1 MIYDEVDYHLGTA
14 TEVVRC
20 LLYFILISIV
30 WKKNNE
36 KTNKWF
42 FYLVSLDT

>member
-30 WKKNNE
+30 LKKQRKNE
-36 KTNKWF
+36 QMVF
-42 FYLVSLDT
+42 

>member
-14 TEVVRC
+14 TEVVTC

-30 WKKNNE
+30 LKEQRKNE
-36 KTNKWF
+36 QIVF
-42 FYLVSLDT
+42 

>member
-14 TEVVRC
+14 AEVVTC

-30 WKKNNE
+30 LKKQRKNE
-36 KTNKWF
+36 QIVF
-42 FYLVSLDT
+42 

>member
-20 LLYFILISIV
+20 LLHFIFISIV
-30 WKKNNE
+30 LKKQRKNE
-36 KTNKWF
+36 QMAF
-42 FYLVSLDT
+42 

>member
-14 TEVVRC
+14 TEVVTC

-30 WKKNNE
+30 LKKQR
-36 KTNKWF
+36 KNKQIVF
-42 FYLVSLDT
+42 